1 MASKILY
8 DTRDN
13 EIKRCQ
19 PEPHGSAGMPS
30 FEGLCKSARISENDK
45 QYMETCI
52 TERDILTNQAIE
64 ELRIIENET
73 IKKPKVEISANK
85 QEVVLS
91 NNPEFTVTVNIYD
104 TINNDNFSSVD
115 ILINDVSFSID
126 ITDNSGDKVIELSEA
141 DTYIIACDD
150 DRFVSQ
156 VVEVVAVE

>member
-13 EIKRCQ
+13 EIMRCQ
-19 PEPHGSAGMPS
+19 PKPHGSAELPD
-30 FEGLCKSARISENDK
+30 FKGLCKSARISENDK

-64 ELRIIENET
+64 ELRIIENEA

-115 ILINDVSFSID
+115 MLINDVSFSIN
-126 ITDNSGDKVIELSEA
+126 ITDNSGDKVIELSET
-141 DTYIIACDD
+141 DTYTIACDD

-156 VVEVVAVE
+156 PVEVVAVG